1 MSADSQSRALGASTE
16 YHVEEIL
23 QRLTRIETKLDNGI
37 SASIKKTEAWIDGHP
52 HPCPLERRHN
62 MFVVPVTVAILTA
75 AALKALDM
83 VFAGAHL

>member
-1 MSADSQSRALGASTE
+1 MESHL
-16 YHVEEIL
+16 EEIL

-37 SASIKKTEAWIDGHP
+37 ASSIRKTEAWIDGHP

-75 AALKALDM
+75 VALKALDM
-83 VFAGAHL
+83 VFAGAKL